1 MHEEKRSAKEKSL
14 IVLEGLRGRPVVDIC
29 ATHGVS
35 QSFYYAWRDKF
46 LANASDIFEVDKK
59 NGKEQRILRENMRLK
74 QSLAETILELKKI
87 EEGLERRRFI
97 SAKTAKTAVLSE

>member
-1 MHEEKRSAKEKSL
+1 MKKKWSAKEKSL
-14 IVLEGLRGRPVVDIC
+14 IVLEGLRGHAVVDIC

-35 QSFYYAWRDKF
+35 QSLYYTWRDKF
-46 LANASDIFEVDKK
+46 LANASDVFEVDKK

-87 EEGLERRRFI
+87 EEGWD
-97 SAKTAKTAVLSE
+97 